1 MRPFRLGLL
10 AALMAAFLMPAAAM
24 AQKAKK
30 GDAAAGAYN
39 AAQLKR
45 GAAEGA
51 AQAQAAA
58 IPCTVSN
65 AAWVGSSPA
74 DKKAN
79 TPAKDLFEVA
89 CSGSMGFII
98 QSEKGGQTMAFSCLE
113 SLAGSAACKLPENV
127 NSTALLQAALTKS
140 GTACEI
146 TQTRLIG
153 QVPTAQ
159 AIYLETLCKDG
170 LGYVV
175 KTSLPLDLAKPI
187 KAEDCL
193 IYDVA
198 ATNVK
203 CTLAEAP
210 SRLAVVDR
218 HVAAAKVTCPV
229 KERRFIGPLKD

>member
-30 GDAAAGAYN
+30 GDAAGAYN

-51 AQAQAAA
+51 AQAQAAG

-89 CSGSMGFII
+89 CGGSMGFII

-113 SLAGSAACKLPENV
+113 SQSGVPCKLPENA
-127 NSTALLQAALTKS
+127 NPTALLQAALTK
-140 GTACEI
+140 GGAPGKL
-146 TQTRLIG
+146 RLGIG
-153 QVPTAQ
+153 HRSTPNSPSPKAAGKSSRRRRNRCLTC
-159 AIYLETLCKDG
+159 L
-170 LGYVV
+170 
-175 KTSLPLDLAKPI
+175 TSPFKRTP
-187 KAEDCL
+187 
-193 IYDVA
+193 
-198 ATNVK
+198 
-203 CTLAEAP
+203 P
-210 SRLAVVDR
+210 SRA
-218 HVAAAKVTCPV
+218 
-229 KERRFIGPLKD
+229 FSPLRGCSSVG